1 MSSETKAKDSKSVF
15 SMIKLGLIL
24 AAYAVAACTVLA
36 VVNNITSP
44 VIKQNQERKANEA
57 MRAVF
62 EQADSFKTP
71 ERSVYESSGNVTID
85 ALRLAYK
92 DGKVIGA
99 VAQVTGPTY
108 DTSTIMVG
116 MKNDGT
122 ITGVQYLANTDTPG
136 FGQKASDPTFHLANG
151 KTFYEQFTGKNANDG
166 FITGVTFDAI
176 SGATITS
183 NGAADLLTAAT
194 NALKTVL
201 APYADNAEVQ

>member
-1 MSSETKAKDSKSVF
+1 MKNAW

-62 EQADSFKTP
+62 AQADSFQIP
-71 ERSVYESSGNVTID
+71 ERTVVESNGNVTID

-92 DGKVIGA
+92 DGKIVGA

-116 MKNDGT
+116 IKTDGT
-122 ITGVQYLANTDTPG
+122 ITGVRYLVNTDTPG

-151 KTFYEQFTGKNANDG
+151 KTFYEQFEGKDVHDG
-166 FITGVTFDAI
+166 FFAGRTFDAI

-183 NGAADLLTAAT
+183 NGAAELLTAAT
-194 NALKTVL
+194 EAIMSVF
-201 APYADNAEVQ
+201 ASYADNAEVQ